1 MERLCGGYM
10 GEAAFQQGLAKRY
23 NSPAISCPVKS
34 FYLRR
39 PHPGPDRGLALMNY
53 INYCHYK
60 EARVAESKDILMD
73 AAERLFAEFGIEAVS
88 SRQIALAAGQRNQ
101 SAIRYHFG
109 TKDDVLRAVLQSRV
123 SEINQRRA
131 ALLAE
136 MEAPELRGL
145 ISAIAVPLAEKVAS
159 GPQGS
164 NFVRFLAH
172 LFSDRRRR
180 DLWLTEGE
188 EAGLLRRIY
197 HEIRQ
202 LAPEMP
208 EALWNERLRMMVGE
222 IIHSLA
228 DRERLQT
235 QQQRAPRSLN
245 NAAFL
250 SNLVDAGV
258 AIVTAPVSP
267 ETSRYLSSTKQ
278 VPTGGSNASR
288 GRRNRSHPQPHS
300 ESRGG
305 AIRTDDRR

>member
-1 MERLCGGYM
+1 M
-10 GEAAFQQGLAKRY
+10 
-23 NSPAISCPVKS
+23 
-34 FYLRR
+34 
-39 PHPGPDRGLALMNY
+39 
-53 INYCHYK
+53 
-60 EARVAESKDILMD
+60 AESKDMLMD

-109 TKDDVLRAVLQSRV
+109 TKDDVLRALLQSRV

-136 MEAPELRGL
+136 IDESGRSPELRGL

-197 HEIRQ
+197 REIRL

-208 EALWNERLRMMVGE
+208 DALWNERLRMMIGG

-228 DRERLQT
+228 DRERLQS
-235 QQQRAPRSLN
+235 QQKRAPRALN
-245 NAAFL
+245 NDAFL
-250 SNLVDAGV
+250 SNLIDAGI
-258 AIVTAPVSP
+258 AIISAPVSP
-267 ETSRYLSSTKQ
+267 ETSGYLDSTKQ
-278 VPTGGSNASR
+278 ETTGGSHASR
-288 GRRNRSHPQPHS
+288 KHSRSQPRS
-300 ESRGG
+300 TNKSRGG
-305 AIRTDDRR
+305 AVRADDRR

>member
-1 MERLCGGYM
+1 M
-10 GEAAFQQGLAKRY
+10 K
-23 NSPAISCPVKS
+23 
-34 FYLRR
+34 
-39 PHPGPDRGLALMNY
+39 Y
-53 INYCHYK
+53 INYPHYRGN
-60 EARVAESKDILMD
+60 ARVAESKDMLMD

-109 TKDDVLRAVLQSRV
+109 TKDDVLRALLQSRV
-123 SEINQRRA
+123 SEINRRRA

-136 MEAPELRGL
+136 MEEPGKVPELRGL
-145 ISAIAVPLAEKVAS
+145 IRAIAVPLAEKVAS
-159 GPQGS
+159 SPQGS

-197 HEIRQ
+197 HDIRL

-208 EALWNERLRMMVGE
+208 DALWSERLRMMIGG

-228 DRERLQT
+228 DRERLQA
-235 QQQRAPRSLN
+235 QRRARHSLN
-245 NAAFL
+245 NDAFL
-250 SNLVDAGV
+250 SNLIDAGM
-258 AIVTAPVSP
+258 AIITAPVSS
-267 ETSRYLSSTKQ
+267 ETSNYLGSTKQ

-288 GRRNRSHPQPHS
+288 GKRSRSHPQSRS
-300 ESRGG
+300 ESRSG
-305 AIRTDDRR
+305 AIRADNRR

>member
-1 MERLCGGYM
+1 
-10 GEAAFQQGLAKRY
+10 
-23 NSPAISCPVKS
+23 
-34 FYLRR
+34 
-39 PHPGPDRGLALMNY
+39 
-53 INYCHYK
+53 
-60 EARVAESKDILMD
+60 VAESKDMLMD

-109 TKDDVLRAVLQSRV
+109 TMDDVLRALLRSRV

-131 ALLAE
+131 ALLTE
-136 MEAPELRGL
+136 MEESGQPPELRGL
-145 ISAIAVPLAEKVAS
+145 IRAIAVPLAEKVAS

-197 HEIRQ
+197 REVRL

-208 EALWNERLRMMVGE
+208 EALWNERLRMMIGG

-228 DRERLQT
+228 DRERFRT
-235 QQQRAPRSLN
+235 VRRAPRSLN
-245 NAAFL
+245 NDAFL
-250 SNLVDAGV
+250 SNLIDAGI
-258 AIVTAPVSP
+258 AIVTAPISS
-267 ETSRYLSSTKQ
+267 ETSSYLDSTKQ
-278 VPTGGSNASR
+278 VPTGGNNASR
-288 GRRNRSHPQPHS
+288 GRRGRSHPQPRS

-305 AIRTDDRR
+305 AIWADDRR